1 VLGLLS
7 NQAVLRFRDEIDMT
21 QMEKKEEEKII
32 KENPHLQ
39 AYLDE
44 IRSKMERPIFY
55 SKLPRDLKEEKYPN
69 VIYPTKGS
77 VFIHIFRTKDMDGKE
92 YHAIEPSLNEK
103 EKVKR
108 DQILDLLY
116 EKAPFWQ
123 AVKTDDEIKDAIH
136 VLMDQLTIVDERS
149 TGIVK
154 VAGGKLRV
162 TSVEKKSI
170 EYDITKNIIGGGP
183 LEPFMRDP
191 YLEDIHIITG
201 ENVYLIHKVFEMIKT
216 NIYIDKSWANTFSQ
230 EFSEKIGSPVS
241 EGQPIADG
249 TLPDGSRVNIIH
261 SKDVSL
267 KGPTMTIRK
276 FSETPISVTQ
286 LINWGTFDTGIA
298 AYLWLCLQYGRSLFV
313 CGETA
318 SGKTTTA
325 NAIIPF
331 IPPEKKIFSVENT
344 PEVQVP
350 HAVWQQLLTKSTGP
364 KEGHIELEDLLRAGL
379 RSRPDYIIPGETRG
393 IEGRVVFQA
402 MQTGHPVIT
411 TFHAGSVTKVIQR
424 FTGHPINIPKPFMDN
439 LDVVLIQMAVE
450 RKGKRIRRV
459 LSVDEVEGY
468 NKEVDGI
475 MSRKAFEW
483 NAVDDTQTFKANRN
497 SYILES
503 RIAKMAGLTDPMQI
517 YEEFD
522 RRKHILQRMLE
533 EKIFDYYE
541 VVQFIWTFYR
551 EGEKALPISI

>member
-1 VLGLLS
+1 
-7 NQAVLRFRDEIDMT
+7 MT
-21 QMEKKEEEKII
+21 KMEKAEEEKLIN
-32 KENPHLQ
+32 ENPHLKK
-39 AYLDE
+39 YIEE
-44 IRSKMERPIFY
+44 IEKKMDRPTFY
-55 SKLPRDLKEEKYPN
+55 SKVPRDIKGEKYPN
-69 VIYPTKGS
+69 IIYPTKGV
-77 VFIHIFRTKDMDGKE
+77 VFIHIYRTKDMEQIE
-92 YHAIEPSLNEK
+92 YHAVEPLLNEN
-103 EKVKR
+103 EKKKR
-108 DQILDLLY
+108 EKILEIMY
-116 EKAPFWQ
+116 EKAYLKTNIKTQ
-123 AVKTDDEIKDAIH
+123 EDLRKAIKEAVDEIT
-136 VLMDQLTIVDERS
+136 VVDEKLVEVS
-149 TGIVK
+149 DSEKKGIFGGFKGGKVK
-154 VAGGKLRV
+154 V
-162 TSVEKKSI
+162 TSTEKMDL
-170 EYDITKNIIGGGP
+170 EYDITKDIVGGGP

-191 YLEDIHIITG
+191 YIEDVHVITG
-201 ENVYLIHKVFEMIKT
+201 EKVHLIHKVFEMVKT
-216 NIYIDKSWANTFSQ
+216 NINIDKEWAAVFSQ

-267 KGPTMTIRK
+267 KGPSMTIRK

-286 LINWGTFDTGIA
+286 LIGWGTFDVGVA

-350 HAVWQQLLTKSTGP
+350 HAVWQQLLTRSTGP
-364 KEGHIELEDLLRAGL
+364 KEGHVELDDLLRAGL

-424 FTGHPINIPKPFMDN
+424 FTGHPINIPKTFMDN

-459 LSVDEVEGY
+459 LSVDEIEGY
-468 NKEVDGI
+468 NRQVDAI
-475 MSRKAFEW
+475 MSRTAFQW
-483 NAVDDTQTFKANRN
+483 NPVDDTHVFKANRN
-497 SYILES
+497 SYTLEQ
-503 RIAKMAGLTDPMQI
+503 RIAKNAGYSDPTQI
-517 YEEFD
+517 YDEYD
-522 RRKHILQRMLE
+522 RRKHILDRMIE

-551 EGEKALPISI
+551 EGEKGLPISL

>member
-1 VLGLLS
+1 MGK
-7 NQAVLRFRDEIDMT
+7 DEV
-21 QMEKKEEEKII
+21 EKLIR
-32 KENPHLQ
+32 ENPHLKR
-39 AYLDE
+39 YLDE
-44 IRSKMERPIFY
+44 ISKKMELPKFY
-55 SKLPRDLKEEKYPN
+55 SKVPRDLKEEPYPN
-69 VIYPTKGS
+69 IIYPTKGE
-77 VFIHIFRTKDMDGKE
+77 VFIHIYRVKGMDEKI
-92 YHAIEPSLNEK
+92 YHAVEPTLTKEEK
-103 EKVKR
+103 KKRDKILEMMYERACFKTDIKTQDELREAIKELMNKLTVVDKTGGSSDEEKKGFLGKLGGEKV
-108 DQILDLLY
+108 
-116 EKAPFWQ
+116 
-123 AVKTDDEIKDAIH
+123 
-136 VLMDQLTIVDERS
+136 
-149 TGIVK
+149 
-154 VAGGKLRV
+154 RV
-162 TSVEKKSI
+162 TPEEKMKI
-170 EYDITKNIIGGGP
+170 EYDITKDIVGGGP

-191 YLEDIHIITG
+191 YIEDVHVITG
-201 ENVYLIHKVFEMIKT
+201 ENVHLIHKVFEMVKT
-216 NIYIDKSWANTFSQ
+216 NIFIDKEWASTFSQ

-267 KGPTMTIRK
+267 KGPSMTIRK

-286 LINWGTFDTGIA
+286 LIKWGTFDAGVA

-318 SGKTTTA
+318 SGKTTTT

-331 IPPEKKIFSVENT
+331 IPPEKKIFTAENT
-344 PEVQVP
+344 PEVIVP
-350 HAVWQQLLTKSTGP
+350 HAVWQQLLTKTTGP
-364 KEGHIELEDLLRAGL
+364 KEGHIELEDLLKAAL

-424 FTGHPINIPKPFMDN
+424 FTGHPISIPKTFMDN

-459 LSVDEVEGY
+459 LSVEEIEGY

-475 MSRKAFEW
+475 MSRRAFEW
-483 NAVDDTQTFKANRN
+483 NPVDDTHLFRANRN
-497 SYILES
+497 SFILEE
-503 RIAKMAGLTDPMQI
+503 RIAKNAGYTDKMQI

-522 RRKHILQRMLE
+522 KRKRIMERMVEENIL
-533 EKIFDYYE
+533 DYYE
-541 VVQFIWTFYR
+541 VVQMIWTYYR
-551 EGEKALPISI
+551 EGEKGLPISI

>member
-1 VLGLLS
+1 
-7 NQAVLRFRDEIDMT
+7 MT
-21 QMEKKEEEKII
+21 KMEKKEEEKII
-32 KENPHLQ
+32 TENPHLQ
-39 AYLDE
+39 KYLE
-44 IRSKMERPIFY
+44 ELQSKMDRPVFY
-55 SKLPRDLKEEKYPN
+55 SKLPRDLRSEKYPN
-69 VIYPTKGS
+69 LIYPTKGS
-77 VFIHIFRTKDMDGKE
+77 VFIHIIRTKDMEGKE
-92 YHAIEPSLNEK
+92 YHAIEPTLDEK
-103 EKVKR
+103 EKMKR
-108 DQILDLLY
+108 DELLVLLY
-116 EKAPFWQ
+116 EKVPSRER
-123 AVKTDDEIKDAIH
+123 VKTDDEIKGAIRE
-136 VLMDQLTIVDERS
+136 LLDQLTIIDEQS
-149 TGIVK
+149 AGNVK
-154 VAGGKLRV
+154 VTRGRLRV
-162 TSVEKKSI
+162 TSVEKMNI

-201 ENVYLIHKVFEMIKT
+201 ENVHLIHKVFEMIKT
-216 NIYIDKSWANTFSQ
+216 NIHIDKSWANTFSQ

-276 FSETPISVTQ
+276 FSETPTSVTQ
-286 LINWGTFDTGIA
+286 LINWGTFDTGVA

-325 NAIIPF
+325 NAVIPF

-364 KEGHIELEDLLRAGL
+364 KEGHIELDDLLRAGL

-424 FTGHPINIPKPFMDN
+424 FTGHPINIPKTFMDN

-468 NKEVDGI
+468 NKQVDGI

-483 NAVDDTQTFKANRN
+483 NAIDDTHTFKANRN

-503 RIAKMAGLTDPMQI
+503 RIAKMAGLIDPMQI
-517 YEEFD
+517 YDEFD
-522 RRKHILQRMLE
+522 RRKHILDRMIE

>member
-1 VLGLLS
+1 
-7 NQAVLRFRDEIDMT
+7 MT
-21 QMEKKEEEKII
+21 KMEKKEEEKII

-39 AYLDE
+39 MYLDE
-44 IRSKMERPIFY
+44 IRNKMESPIFY

-69 VIYPTKGS
+69 IIYPTKGS
-77 VFIHIFRTKDMDGKE
+77 VFIHIFRTKDMEEKE

-103 EKVKR
+103 EKIKR
-108 DQILDLLY
+108 DQLLDLIY
-116 EKAPFWQ
+116 EKAPFWKS
-123 AVKTDDEIKDAIH
+123 VKTDNEIKEAIRA
-136 VLMDQLTIVDERS
+136 LMDQLTIIDERS
-149 TGIVK
+149 AGIAKVTG
-154 VAGGKLRV
+154 AKLRM

-201 ENVYLIHKVFEMIKT
+201 ENVHLIHKVFEMIKT
-216 NIYIDKSWANTFSQ
+216 NIFIDKAWANTFSQ

-286 LINWGTFDTGIA
+286 LMNWGTFDAGVA

-450 RKGKRIRRV
+450 RNGKRIRRV
-459 LSVDEVEGY
+459 LSVDEIEGY

-483 NAVDDTQTFKANRN
+483 NAVDDTQSFKANRN
-497 SYILES
+497 SYILEN
-503 RIAKMAGLTDPMQI
+503 RIAKMAGLTDPMKI

-522 RRKHILQRMLE
+522 RRKHILERMLE

>member
-1 VLGLLS
+1 
-7 NQAVLRFRDEIDMT
+7 MT

-39 AYLDE
+39 NYLSE
-44 IRSKMERPIFY
+44 IGSKMQPPVFY

-69 VIYPTKGS
+69 IIYPTKGS
-77 VFIHIFRTKDMDGKE
+77 VFIHIFRTKDMEGKE

-103 EKVKR
+103 EKIKR
-108 DQILDLLY
+108 DVLLDLIY
-116 EKAPFWQ
+116 EKAPFWKS
-123 AVKTDDEIKDAIH
+123 VKTDEELKDAIRA
-136 VLMDQLTIVDERS
+136 LMDKLTSIDERS
-149 TGIVK
+149 AGTPK
-154 VAGGKLRV
+154 VIGGKLRV

-201 ENVYLIHKVFEMIKT
+201 ENVHLIHKIFEMIKT
-216 NIYIDKSWANTFSQ
+216 NIFIDKAWANTFSQ

-286 LINWGTFDTGIA
+286 LINWGTFDCGVA

-483 NAVDDTQTFKANRN
+483 NPVDDTQSFKANRN

-503 RIAKMAGLTDPMQI
+503 RIAKMAGLTDPMKI

-522 RRKHILQRMLE
+522 RRKYILERMIQ

-551 EGEKALPISI
+551 EGEKALPITI

>member
-1 VLGLLS
+1 
-7 NQAVLRFRDEIDMT
+7 
-21 QMEKKEEEKII
+21 MEKKEEEKII

-39 AYLDE
+39 MYLDE
-44 IRSKMERPIFY
+44 TRNKIERPTFY

-69 VIYPTKGS
+69 IIYPTKGS
-77 VFIHIFRTKDMDGKE
+77 VFIHIFRTKDMEEKE

-103 EKVKR
+103 EKIKR
-108 DQILDLLY
+108 DQMLDLIY
-116 EKAPFWQ
+116 EKAPFWK
-123 AVKTDDEIKDAIH
+123 AVKTDDELKEAIRT
-136 VLMDQLTIVDERS
+136 LLDQLTVIDERS
-149 TGIVK
+149 SGIVK
-154 VAGGKLRV
+154 VTGGKLRV

-170 EYDITKNIIGGGP
+170 EYDITKNIIGSGP

-201 ENVYLIHKVFEMIKT
+201 ENVHLIHKVFDMIKT
-216 NIYIDKSWANTFSQ
+216 NIFIDKAWANTFSQ

-286 LINWGTFDTGIA
+286 LMNWGTFDAGVA

-459 LSVDEVEGY
+459 LSVDEIEGY

-483 NAVDDTQTFKANRN
+483 NAVDDTHSFKANRN

-503 RIAKMAGLTDPMQI
+503 RIAKMAGLTDPMKI
-517 YEEFD
+517 YDEFD
-522 RRKHILQRMLE
+522 RRKHILERMLE

>member
-1 VLGLLS
+1 MS
-7 NQAVLRFRDEIDMT
+7 KMSTDEVQKLI
-21 QMEKKEEEKII
+21 ES
-32 KENPHLQ
+32 NPHLRD
-39 AYLDE
+39 YLED
-44 IRSKMERPIFY
+44 IQKKMDHPTFY
-55 SKLPRDLKEEKYPN
+55 SKLPRDLKEEEYPN
-69 VIYPTKGS
+69 VIYPTKGV
-77 VFIHIFRTKDMDGKE
+77 VFIHIYKTKDMEGIE
-92 YHAIEPSLNEK
+92 YHAVEPLLNDIEQK
-103 EKVKR
+103 KR
-108 DQILDLLY
+108 DSVLDLIY
-116 EKAPFWQ
+116 EKAPYRN
-123 AVKTDDEIKDAIH
+123 AVKTDDEIKNAVRELLDE
-136 VLMDQLTIVDERS
+136 LIVIDNKGG
-149 TGIVK
+149 TGK
-154 VAGGKLRV
+154 SKGGKVRA
-162 TSVEKKSI
+162 TEVEKRNI
-170 EYDITKNIIGGGP
+170 EYDIVKDIIGGGP

-201 ENVYLIHKVFEMIKT
+201 ENVHLIHKVFEMIKT
-216 NIYIDKSWANTFSQ
+216 NIHIDKQWANRFSQ

-267 KGPTMTIRK
+267 KGPTMTVRK

-286 LINWGTFDTGIA
+286 LINWGTFDAGIA
-298 AYLWLCLQYGRSLFV
+298 AYLWLALQYGRSLFV

-318 SGKTTTA
+318 SGKTTTS

-344 PEVQVP
+344 PEVIAP
-350 HAVWQQLLTKSTGP
+350 HEVWQQLLTKTTGP

-424 FTGHPINIPKPFMDN
+424 FTGHPISIPKTFMDN
-439 LDVVLIQMAVE
+439 LDLVLIQMAVE

-459 LSVDEVEGY
+459 LSVDEIEGY

-475 MSRKAFEW
+475 MSRKAFIW
-483 NAVDDTQTFKANRN
+483 NPVDDTHAFKANRN
-497 SYILES
+497 SFILEE
-503 RIAKMAGLTDPMQI
+503 RIAKNAGFTDPMKI
-517 YEEFD
+517 YEEYD
-522 RRKHILQRMLE
+522 ARRHIIERMVE

-541 VVQFIWTFYR
+541 VVQFIWTFYK
-551 EGEKALPISI
+551 EGVKGLPISI

>member
-1 VLGLLS
+1 
-7 NQAVLRFRDEIDMT
+7 
-21 QMEKKEEEKII
+21 MEQKEEEKII
-32 KENPHLQ
+32 KENPHLKM
-39 AYLDE
+39 YLDE
-44 IRSKMERPIFY
+44 IQSKMQLPIFY
-55 SKLPRDLKEEKYPN
+55 SKLPHDLKEEKYPN
-69 VIYPTKGS
+69 IIYPTKGA
-77 VFIHIFRTKDMDGKE
+77 VFIHIYRTKDMEGNE
-92 YHAIEPSLNEK
+92 YHAIEPNLNQK
-103 EKVKR
+103 ETVKR
-108 DQILDLLY
+108 DRMLDLMF
-116 EKAPFWQ
+116 EKAPFWKK
-123 AVKTDDEIKDAIH
+123 VRTDEELKQGIRSLI
-136 VLMDQLTIVDERS
+136 DQLTIIDERS
-149 TGIVK
+149 
-154 VAGGKLRV
+154 AGFTKINRGKIRM
-162 TSVEKKSI
+162 TSLEKKSI

-201 ENVYLIHKVFEMIKT
+201 ENVHLIHKVFEMIKT
-216 NIYIDKSWANTFSQ
+216 NIFIDKAWAKTFSQ

-286 LINWGTFDTGIA
+286 LINWGTFDCGVA

-393 IEGRVVFQA
+393 VEGRVVFQA

-424 FTGHPINIPKPFMDN
+424 FTGHPINIPKSFMDN

-483 NAVDDTQTFKANRN
+483 NAVDDTHAFKANRN
-497 SYILES
+497 SYTLES
-503 RIAKMAGLTDPMQI
+503 RIAKMAGLSDPMQI
-517 YEEFD
+517 YDEFD
-522 RRKHILQRMLE
+522 RRKLILERMLE

-551 EGEKALPISI
+551 EGEKSLPISI

>member
-1 VLGLLS
+1 
-7 NQAVLRFRDEIDMT
+7 MT
-21 QMEKKEEEKII
+21 KMEKKEEDKII

-39 AYLDE
+39 KYLDE
-44 IRSKMERPIFY
+44 LQSKMERPTFY
-55 SKLPRDLKEEKYPN
+55 SKLPRDLRGEKYPN
-69 VIYPTKGS
+69 LIYPTKGS
-77 VFIHIFRTKDMDGKE
+77 VFVHIIRTKDMEGKE
-92 YHAIEPSLNEK
+92 YHAIEPSLDENG
-103 EKVKR
+103 KVKR
-108 DQILDLLY
+108 DQMLVLLY
-116 EKAPFWQ
+116 EKTPSLKT
-123 AVKTDDEIKDAIH
+123 VKTDDEIKEAIGA
-136 VLMDQLTIVDERS
+136 LMDQLTITDERS
-149 TGIVK
+149 AGVVK
-154 VAGGKLRV
+154 LSGGKLRL
-162 TSVEKKSI
+162 TSVEKLNI

-201 ENVYLIHKVFEMIKT
+201 ENVHLIHKVFEMIKT
-216 NIYIDKSWANTFSQ
+216 NIFIDKAWANTFSQ

-276 FSETPISVTQ
+276 FSETPTSVTQ
-286 LINWGTFDTGIA
+286 LINWGTFDTGVA

-364 KEGHIELEDLLRAGL
+364 KEGHIELDDLLRAGL

-424 FTGHPINIPKPFMDN
+424 FTGHPINIPKTFMDN

-459 LSVDEVEGY
+459 LSV
-468 NKEVDGI
+468 
-475 MSRKAFEW
+475 
-483 NAVDDTQTFKANRN
+483 
-497 SYILES
+497 
-503 RIAKMAGLTDPMQI
+503 
-517 YEEFD
+517 
-522 RRKHILQRMLE
+522 E

>member
-1 VLGLLS
+1 
-7 NQAVLRFRDEIDMT
+7 
-21 QMEKKEEEKII
+21 MEKKEEEKII

-39 AYLDE
+39 KYLDE
-44 IRSKMERPIFY
+44 LQSKMDRPIFY
-55 SKLPRDLKEEKYPN
+55 SKLPRDLRGEKYPN
-69 VIYPTKGS
+69 LIYPTKGS
-77 VFIHIFRTKDMDGKE
+77 VFVHIIRTKDMEGKE
-92 YHAIEPSLNEK
+92 YHAIEPSLDENG
-103 EKVKR
+103 KVKR
-108 DQILDLLY
+108 DQMLVLLY
-116 EKAPFWQ
+116 EKTHSWKT
-123 AVKTDDEIKDAIH
+123 VKTDDEIKLAIRA
-136 VLMDQLTIVDERS
+136 LMDQLTIIDERS
-149 TGIVK
+149 AG
-154 VAGGKLRV
+154 VAKLSGGKLRL
-162 TSVEKKSI
+162 TSVEKLNI

-201 ENVYLIHKVFEMIKT
+201 ENVHLIHKVFEMIKT
-216 NIYIDKSWANTFSQ
+216 NIFIDKAWANTFSQ

-276 FSETPISVTQ
+276 FSETPTSVTQ
-286 LINWGTFDTGIA
+286 LINWGTFDTGVA

-424 FTGHPINIPKPFMDN
+424 FTGHPINIPKTFMDN

-483 NAVDDTQTFKANRN
+483 NAVDDTHTFKANRN

-522 RRKHILQRMLE
+522 RRKHILDRMIE